1 MSEPLDGA
9 VRGGRNAFFK
19 DPDVDRLLAMLL
31 QMVNEHWVLN
41 ERVRALE
48 SLLEQHGVLGKGELE
63 AFMPEG
69 EQDQQWDAESYTL
82 IRRIISAG
90 RNIDN
95 RNRTPE

>member
-1 MSEPLDGA
+1 
-9 VRGGRNAFFK
+9 
-19 DPDVDRLLAMLL
+19 VDRLLAMLL

-95 RNRTPE
+95 SNRTPE